1 MTWLYLPGL
10 YLYVICYN
18 HAMITLQHIQEA
30 AGIIRSSIHRTPL
43 IQSNSLSRMTG
54 AEVWLKL
61 ENLQKTGSF
70 KVRGAFNKLSQVS
83 GERVVAASMGNHGQA
98 VAYAAN
104 RLGKK
109 AVIVMPETAAIV
121 KEEASRGYGAEV
133 VREGE
138 TLSHAL
144 AAAEAMRD
152 AVFIHPFDDDAVI
165 AGQGTVGMEI
175 AEDLQG
181 IDAVFAPIG
190 GGGLIAGLSLAV
202 KMLSAG
208 TAVIG
213 VQAEA
218 APAGFL
224 SRRER
229 KIAECT
235 PLPTIADGI
244 AVARIG
250 ERTFESLSRHVDDVL
265 LVSDDAI
272 SRAVLLL
279 MERKKLV
286 VEGAGAVPLAA
297 LLEHADRFRGKRVV
311 LVLSGGNID
320 FTVVDRII
328 RRGLVTSGRIGMLPI
343 MVPDA
348 PGGLHA
354 VTGLLASM
362 RANILDVVHDR
373 FAADLP
379 FGMTR
384 VVITAE
390 IRGKEHLDEIR
401 TGLMKHG
408 YRIS

>member
-1 MTWLYLPGL
+1 
-10 YLYVICYN
+10 
-18 HAMITLQHIQEA
+18 MITLQQIQA
-30 AGIIRSSIHRTPL
+30 AATVIQPHIHRTPL
-43 IQSNSLSRMTG
+43 IPSNSLSTMTG

-70 KVRGAFNKLSQVS
+70 KVRGAFNKLSQVA

-98 VAYAAN
+98 VAFAAN

-109 AVIVMPETAAIV
+109 AVIVMPEIASLV
-121 KEEASRGYGAEV
+121 KEDAARGYGAEV
-133 VREGE
+133 VRTGE
-138 TLSHAL
+138 SLSDAI
-144 AAAEAMRD
+144 AAAQAMHD

-165 AGQGTVGMEI
+165 AGQGTIGIEI
-175 AEDLQG
+175 AEDLRK
-181 IDAVFAPIG
+181 IDAVFVPVG
-190 GGGLIAGLSLAV
+190 GGGLIAGVSTAV
-202 KMLSAG
+202 RMLSPE

-213 VQAEA
+213 VQTEA
-218 APAGFL
+218 APAGLL
-224 SRRER
+224 SLREGR
-229 KIAECT
+229 ITERT

-244 AVARIG
+244 AVARLG
-250 ERTFESLSRHVDDVL
+250 ERTFEPISRHVDDAL
-265 LVSDDAI
+265 LVDDDAI

-286 VEGAGAVPLAA
+286 VEGAGAVTLAA
-297 LLEHADRFRGKRVV
+297 LLEHADRYRGRRVV

-328 RRGLVTSGRIGMLPI
+328 RRGLVASRRIGVLDI

-348 PGGLHA
+348 PGGLA
-354 VTGLLASM
+354 GITGLLASL

-390 IRGKEHLDEIR
+390 IRGTEHLDEIR
-401 TGLMKHG
+401 AALKKQG
-408 YRIS
+408 YHAS

>member
-1 MTWLYLPGL
+1 
-10 YLYVICYN
+10 
-18 HAMITLQHIQEA
+18 MITLPQILA
-30 AGIIRSSIHRTPL
+30 ARSIIEPHIHRTPL
-43 IQSNSLSRMTG
+43 IQSNSLSTMTG

-70 KVRGAFNKLSQVS
+70 KVRGAFTKLSQVA

-98 VAYAAN
+98 VAYAAK

-109 AVIVMPETAAIV
+109 AVIVMPETAALV

-133 VREGE
+133 LRVGE
-138 TLSHAL
+138 TLKDAI
-144 AAAEAMRD
+144 AAAQGMWD

-165 AGQGTVGMEI
+165 AGQGTLGLEI
-175 AEDLQG
+175 VEDLQG

-190 GGGLIAGLSLAV
+190 GGGLIAGLSTAV
-202 KMLSAG
+202 KMLSPG

-213 VQAEA
+213 IQAAA
-218 APAGFL
+218 APSALL
-224 SRRER
+224 SLRER
-229 KIAECT
+229 AIAERT

-244 AVARIG
+244 AVAKIG
-250 ERTFESLSRHVDDVL
+250 ERTFEPIRRHVDDVL
-265 LVSDDAI
+265 LVDDDAV
-272 SRAVLLL
+272 SRAILLL

-286 VEGAGAVPLAA
+286 VEGAGAVTLAA
-297 LLEHADRFRGKRVV
+297 LLEQADQYRGKRVV

-328 RRGLVTSGRIGMLPI
+328 RRGLVASKRIVVLDI

-348 PGGLHA
+348 PGGLAA
-354 VTGLLASM
+354 VTGLLASLH
-362 RANILDVVHDR
+362 ANILDVVHDR
-373 FAADLP
+373 FAADIP

-390 IRGKEHLDEIR
+390 IRGKEHLDGIR
-401 TGLMKHG
+401 TTLLKQG
-408 YRIS
+408 YQTSSAS